1 MQPCICQNYLSKSR
15 RSLKLLRTFAVL
27 FRANSPMKILSIAF
41 QNLQSL
47 RGKHSI
53 RFDEAPL
60 SEASIF
66 AIVGPTGAGKTTI
79 LDAISLSL
87 YGKVPRY
94 EAKQAEGKKLEDVM
108 TRHTGEVWTEIE
120 FEVDGVCYRSRWGRH
135 RAGKKADG
143 EPQAAKM
150 ELYQF
155 SPTLELI
162 VDGSSRVPNKIAE
175 LTGLGYS
182 QFTRAVILSQG
193 DFAAFLKSDKD
204 ERGELLEKIVG
215 GDIFRRISAKAYQIT
230 KAKYEAL
237 KQLKDGLQHID
248 LLTDDQIAALQQNIA
263 DYEGQGKEIDK
274 RSQSLRESLGH
285 RKQFNDL
292 QENEQKQ
299 EKILQQARN
308 NSELLQTQREKL
320 AQHEKAEPLRDIISE
335 SDNLHHQMKEK
346 EKEQNEKKKE
356 QQRII
361 ENKATVNEIEKNSKA
376 NFDSQE
382 AIYKQAQ
389 PIIDQAMTL
398 EATLN
403 AANETATNA
412 QKSLDEAQKHHKEQ
426 VEKQK
431 TKQKEQD
438 EAQKRLSDAEQWL
451 AQNERYADAAQQ
463 LPLLQEQARQYAA
476 AQEKTEQ
483 ARRNKDAA
491 AKQITT
497 LEVTCQQLKERWEQ
511 AQSELETHQQQVQKG
526 QAAFD
531 QLPTRESIE
540 QERDTLQDF
549 VRQLAGL
556 LSFAEQ
562 YSKGVAEIAQ
572 LRTRYQKQKEEWQD
586 VNAEIAILNEQLE
599 TEKQLLTSYD
609 QVRKLQDKI
618 AAYETDRHSLQAEQP
633 CPLCGSLHHPYTENL
648 PPNRSSQAETN
659 YQNQD
664 DKVKKLLAELDAQEK
679 QSVRL
684 KTQKDTLVQEGKK
697 KDEEN
702 KTTAQTFEQQA
713 AKLPNLPAID
723 QLEQL
728 REYDQKQ
735 QQRIN
740 ELKGILG
747 QIDEAEKNLK
757 QAKDDLQKNKDQQ
770 ADLHKSHQQAI
781 RDLQYA
787 QEKYDTSLQDAA
799 EQQQVWEKISD
810 ILLQQLQKY
819 AETNKKLSPE
829 HLSRIDELLKY
840 LSKQSQQYENYQKNK
855 QDAQSQ
861 IDTCRAALD
870 TLDAEI
876 ARSEES
882 TKKLQAELEQKS
894 RERDDLDN
902 SYQQLLRGME
912 LKNPQK
918 ERERLEKTLR
928 EAQGQYNENRRIH
941 DLLRQRYQDLKGDI
955 EKLHRDMENIA
966 GQYNFHR
973 SQAEEESLKRGFATL
988 LALREAILDPHE
1000 AQHLRQELQTA
1011 DQTLATAQAA
1021 LQTLQTDIE
1030 RLAAELPTEDT
1041 DTLAAELD
1049 KLNQEHQRI
1058 HRDIGS
1064 FNQTLTNNEVQR
1076 EKYGEKMIEVDAQ
1089 QKEYDRWERLNK
1101 LIGSANGSKY
1111 SRFAQSLTLENLIQL
1126 ANRHLSLLNDRYSL
1140 LQIGKDEEEP
1150 PLELEIIDH
1159 YYADTTR
1166 SMRSLSGGETFL
1178 VSLALALGLSDL
1190 ASRNA
1195 QIRSLFID
1203 EGFGTLDESTLRI
1216 VINTLESLQA
1226 QGRTVGIVSHV
1237 KELKESIT
1245 TRIEVRKDRSNSTL
1259 HILTGE

>member
-1 MQPCICQNYLSKSR
+1 
-15 RSLKLLRTFAVL
+15 
-27 FRANSPMKILSIAF
+27 MKILSIAF

-47 RGKHSI
+47 RGEHKI

-87 YGKVPRY
+87 YGKIPRY

-120 FEVDGVCYRSRWGRH
+120 FEVSGVCYRSRWGLW

-143 EPQAAKM
+143 KPQSAKM

-162 VDGSSRVPNKIAE
+162 IDGSKVPNKIAE

-230 KAKYEAL
+230 KAESEAL
-237 KQLKDGLQHID
+237 KQIRDGLQHIN
-248 LLTDDQIAALQQNIA
+248 LLTDDQIAALQQDISAYEERAKKIA
-263 DYEGQGKEIDK
+263 EE
-274 RSQSLRESLGH
+274 SQNLRENLGNW
-285 RKQFNDL
+285 KQFNDL

-299 EKILQQARN
+299 EKILQQALKD
-308 NSELLQTQREKL
+308 SELLQTQREKL
-320 AQHEKAEPLRDIISE
+320 AQHEKAEPLRNIISE
-335 SDNLHHQMKEK
+335 SDNLHHQVKEK
-346 EKEQNEKKKE
+346 EKERDEKKKE
-356 QQRII
+356 QQETI
-361 ENKATVNEIEKNSKA
+361 ENKTTANEIEKNSKA
-376 NFDSQE
+376 DFDSQE
-382 AIYKQAQ
+382 AAYKQAQ
-389 PIIDQAMTL
+389 PIIDQAITL
-398 EATLN
+398 EATLS
-403 AANETATNA
+403 AANETTTNA
-412 QKSLDEAQKHHKEQ
+412 RKSLDEAQKHHKEQ

-431 TKQKEQD
+431 SKQKEQN
-438 EAQKRLSDAEQWL
+438 EAQKGLSDAEQWL

-476 AQEKTEQ
+476 AQEKSEQ
-483 ARRNKDAA
+483 AQRNKDDA

-497 LEVTCQQLKERWEQ
+497 LEATCQQLKEQWEQ
-511 AQSELETHQQQVQKG
+511 AQSELETHQQQAQKR

-531 QLPTRESIE
+531 QLPTREAIE
-540 QERDTLQDF
+540 QKRDALQDF

-556 LSFAEQ
+556 LSLAER

-572 LRTRYQKQKEEWQD
+572 LRTKYQKQKEEWQD
-586 VNAEIAILNEQLE
+586 INAKIATLNEQLG

-609 QVRKLQDKI
+609 QIRQLQYKI
-618 AAYETDRHSLQAEQP
+618 AAYETDRHALQAEQP

-648 PPNRSSQAETN
+648 PPNHSSQAETD

-664 DKVKKLLAELDAQEK
+664 DKVKKLLAKLDAQEK

-713 AKLPNLPAID
+713 AQCPNLPAID

-735 QQRIN
+735 QQQIN
-740 ELKGILG
+740 KLKSVLEK
-747 QIDEAEKNLK
+747 IDEAGKDLQ
-757 QAKDDLQKNKDQQ
+757 QAKDGLRNTEKRQT
-770 ADLHKSHQQAI
+770 DLHLSHQQAI
-781 RDLQYA
+781 KDLQNA
-787 QEKYDTSLQDAA
+787 QEKYDTSIKDAA
-799 EQQQVWEKISD
+799 EQQQVWEKITD

-819 AETNKKLSPE
+819 ADKNKQLSPE
-829 HLSRIDELLKY
+829 HLSRIDELLKS
-840 LSKQSQQYENYQKNK
+840 LSRQSQQYENCQKGRQN
-855 QDAQSQ
+855 AQNQ
-861 IDTCRAALD
+861 ISACRAALD

-902 SYQQLLRGME
+902 RYEQLLRGME

-918 ERERLEKTLR
+918 ERERLEKMLR
-928 EAQGQYNENRRIH
+928 EAQEQYNKSRRDH
-941 DLLRQRYQDLKGDI
+941 DLLRQHYQNLKGEI

-988 LALREAILDPHE
+988 LALSEAILDPHE
-1000 AQHLRQELQTA
+1000 AQNLRQELQTA
-1011 DQTLATAQAA
+1011 DQTLATEQAA

-1030 RLAAELPTEDT
+1030 RLAAKLPAEDS

-1049 KLNQEHQRI
+1049 ELNQQHQQI

-1076 EKYGEKMIEVDAQ
+1076 EKYREKMIEVDAQ
-1089 QKEYDRWERLNK
+1089 QKKYDRWERLNK
-1101 LIGSANGSKY
+1101 LIGSADGSKY

-1140 LQIGKDEEEP
+1140 LQIGKDKEEP

-1245 TRIEVRKDRSNSTL
+1245 TRIEVRKDRSNSTI

>member
-1 MQPCICQNYLSKSR
+1 MQPYFCQNYLSKSH

-120 FEVDGVCYRSRWGRH
+120 FEVSGVCYRSRWGLW

-143 EPQAAKM
+143 KPQSAKM

-162 VDGSSRVPNKIAE
+162 IDGSKVPNKIAE

-230 KAKYEAL
+230 KAESETL
-237 KQLKDGLQHID
+237 KQLKGALLHID
-248 LLTDDQIAALQQNIA
+248 LLTNDQIAALQQNISA
-263 DYEGQGKEIDK
+263 YEEQAKEIAEE
-274 RSQSLRESLGH
+274 SQSLRENLGNW
-285 RKQFNDL
+285 KQFNDL

-320 AQHEKAEPLRDIISE
+320 TQHEKAEPLRNALNDTNDLYRRME
-335 SDNLHHQMKEK
+335 EK
-346 EKEQNEKKKE
+346 EKERRETETEWQKCSNDQATAYEMEKQNGIA
-356 QQRII
+356 R
-361 ENKATVNEIEKNSKA
+361 ENR
-376 NFDSQE
+376 QE
-382 AIYKQAQ
+382 AYNKAQ
-389 PIIDQAMTL
+389 PIIDQAITL
-398 EATLN
+398 EATLSV
-403 AANETATNA
+403 AKKTAIDA

-431 TKQKEQD
+431 LKQKEQN

-476 AQEKTEQ
+476 AQEKSER
-483 ARRNKDAA
+483 ARRNKDGV
-491 AKQITT
+491 AKQIST
-497 LEVTCQQLKERWEQ
+497 LEVACQQLKEQWEQ
-511 AQSELETHQQQVQKG
+511 AQSELEAHQQQAQKR

-531 QLPTRESIE
+531 QLPTRETIE
-540 QERDTLQDF
+540 QERDALQDS

-556 LSFAEQ
+556 LSLAEQ
-562 YSKGVAEIAQ
+562 YSKGVADIAE
-572 LRTRYQKQKEEWQD
+572 LRTKYQKQKEEWQD
-586 VNAEIAILNEQLE
+586 INAKIATLNEQLE
-599 TEKQLLTSYD
+599 TEKQLLATYD
-609 QVRKLQDKI
+609 QIRQLQYKI
-618 AAYETDRHSLQAEQP
+618 AAYETDRHALQAEQP

-648 PPNRSSQAETN
+648 PPNHSSQAEAD
-659 YQNQD
+659 YQNQEV
-664 DKVKKLLAELDAQEK
+664 KVKKLQAELDAQEK
-679 QSVRL
+679 HSVRL
-684 KTQKDTLVQEGKK
+684 KIQKDALTQEGKK
-697 KDEEN
+697 KSEEN
-702 KTTAQTFEQQA
+702 KTTAQMFEQQA
-713 AKLPNLPAID
+713 AELPNLPAIG

-735 QQRIN
+735 QLQIS
-740 ELKGILG
+740 ELKSVLEK
-747 QIDEAEKNLK
+747 IDEAGKDLQ
-757 QAKDDLQKNKDQQ
+757 QAKDGLRNAEKRQT
-770 ADLHKSHQQAI
+770 DLHLSHQQAI
-781 RDLQYA
+781 KDLQNA
-787 QEKYDTSLQDAA
+787 QDRYETSTREAA
-799 EQQQVWEKISD
+799 EQQQTLGQLTDK
-810 ILLQQLQKY
+810 LLQQLQKY
-819 AETNKKLSPE
+819 ADKNKQLLPE
-829 HLSRIDELLKY
+829 LLSRIDEWLKY
-840 LSKQSQQYENYQKNK
+840 LSKQSQQYENYQKDRQN
-855 QDAQSQ
+855 AQNQ
-861 IDTCRAALD
+861 ISACRAALD
-870 TLDAEI
+870 THDAEI

-882 TKKLQAELEQKS
+882 KKKLQAELEQKS
-894 RERDDLDN
+894 QEHDDLYN
-902 SYQQLLRGME
+902 RYQQLLQGME

-928 EAQGQYNENRRIH
+928 EAQENHNESLRIYE
-941 DLLRQRYQDLKGDI
+941 QLKGHNRMLGGKV
-955 EKLHRDMENIA
+955 EKLRGELTPISIEYDFRLRDT
-966 GQYNFHR
+966 
-973 SQAEEESLKRGFATL
+973 EEKALARGFSTL
-988 LALREAILDPHE
+988 LALCEAILDPHE
-1000 AQHLRQELQTA
+1000 AQNLRQELQTA
-1011 DQTLATAQAA
+1011 DQTIATAQAA

-1030 RLAAELPTEDT
+1030 RLAAKLPAEDP

-1049 KLNQEHQRI
+1049 KLNQQHQQI

-1064 FNQTLTNNEVQR
+1064 FKQILTNNEVQR
-1076 EKYGEKMIEVDAQ
+1076 EKYREKMKEVDTQ
-1089 QKEYDRWERLNK
+1089 QKKYDRWERLNK
-1101 LIGSANGSKY
+1101 LIGSADGSKY
-1111 SRFAQSLTLENLIQL
+1111 SRFAQSLTLENLIHL

-1140 LQIGKDEEEP
+1140 LQIGKEKEEP

-1159 YYADTTR
+1159 YYADATR